1 MALKCKIASEASCGK
16 DCCCYDCV
24 DAKNCK
30 DKCPTFDELGKK
42 VLKECEELEQV
53 EEQPECFGKF
63 TDTEKCEEDV
73 GCKMAESCKKTAEQ
87 TEIVTL
93 DQKVP
98 EAIKAMTNL
107 LIQQKEMEKKISDM
121 REVLKTAM
129 EQYCVKSFE
138 NDDIKMTYI
147 APTER
152 KSIDSAKLKKEHPEI
167 AEAYQKVSQVKAS
180 VKIEIK

>member
-1 MALKCKIASEASCGK
+1 MVLKCKIASEASCGK
-16 DCCCYDCV
+16 DCCCYDCT

-53 EEQPECFGKF
+53 EEP
-63 TDTEKCEEDV
+63 
-73 GCKMAESCKKTAEQ
+73 AEV
-87 TEIVTL
+87 VTL

-98 EAIKAMTNL
+98 QAIKAMTDL
-107 LIQQKEMEKKISDM
+107 LTQQKELEQKVSDM
-121 REVLKTAM
+121 REVIKTAM
-129 EQYCVKSFE
+129 EQFDVKSFE

-147 APTER
+147 AATER

-167 AEAYQKVSQVKAS
+167 AEKYQKTSPVKAT
-180 VKIEIK
+180 VKIEMK

>member
-1 MALKCKIASEASCGK
+1 MVLKCKIASEASCGK
-16 DCCCYDCV
+16 DCCCYDCT

-53 EEQPECFGKF
+53 E
-63 TDTEKCEEDV
+63 TEV
-73 GCKMAESCKKTAEQ
+73 
-87 TEIVTL
+87 VTL

-98 EAIKAMTNL
+98 QAIKAMTDL
-107 LIQQKEMEKKISDM
+107 LTQQKELEQKISDM
-121 REVLKTAM
+121 REVIKVAM
-129 EQYCVKSFE
+129 EHYGVKSFE
-138 NDDIKMTYI
+138 NDAVKMTYV

-152 KSIDSAKLKKEHPEI
+152 KSIDSTRLKKEHPEI
-167 AEAYQKVSQVKAS
+167 AEAYQKVSPVKAS

>member
-16 DCCCYDCV
+16 DCCCYDCT

-53 EEQPECFGKF
+53 E
-63 TDTEKCEEDV
+63 TEV
-73 GCKMAESCKKTAEQ
+73 
-87 TEIVTL
+87 VTL

-98 EAIKAMTNL
+98 QAIKAMTDL
-107 LIQQKEMEKKISDM
+107 LTQQKELEQKISDM
-121 REVLKTAM
+121 REVIKVAM
-129 EQYCVKSFE
+129 EQYGVKSFE
-138 NDDIKMTYI
+138 NDAVKMTYV

-152 KSIDSAKLKKEHPEI
+152 KSIDSTRLKKEHPEI
-167 AEAYQKVSQVKAS
+167 AEAYQKVSPVKAS